1 MQQILFV
8 CTGNTCR
15 SPMAMAILNSLVK
28 QGKVQNVTAQSAGLY
43 AAGEPASEN
52 TVTVLKNHG
61 IVLQNYRSKP
71 LTNELI
77 LQSSKIYT
85 MTPQHRQMLL
95 QYGVLPEKVLV
106 LGGGIDDPYGGD
118 LAVYETCFNQIY
130 QSVCSA
136 FGVTE

>member
-77 LQSSKIYT
+77 LQSSKIYA

-106 LGGGIDDPYGGD
+106 LGGGIADPYGGD
-118 LAVYETCFNQIY
+118 LAVYEACFNQIY
-130 QSVCSA
+130 QSVCGA

>member
-77 LQSSKIYT
+77 LQSSKIYA

-106 LGGGIDDPYGGD
+106 LGGGK
-118 LAVYETCFNQIY
+118 L
-130 QSVCSA
+130 SVSMA
-136 FGVTE
+136 

>member
-77 LQSSKIYT
+77 LQSSKFYA

-106 LGGGIDDPYGGD
+106 LGGGIADPYGGD
-118 LAVYETCFNQIY
+118 LAVYEACFNQIY
-130 QSVCSA
+130 QSVCSV

>member
-77 LQSSKIYT
+77 LQSSKIYA

-106 LGGGIDDPYGGD
+106 LGGGIADPYGGD
-118 LAVYETCFNQIY
+118 LAVYEACFNQIY
-130 QSVCSA
+130 QSVCSV